1 MPPVAIFIRTPGCV
15 SFLSPVHSEEISSKL
30 AQFLTPSLP
39 AGEMVRLARVVHS
52 VPAEGEGSSGLSG
65 STKQTRQTRSTRE
78 TSERVK
84 EAGPKGAINDT
95 GEEATCGAHRRR

>member
-39 AGEMVRLARVVHS
+39 AGEMVRLARVMHCL
-52 VPAEGEGSSGLSG
+52 PLAGSGITILACEDFDSPN
-65 STKQTRQTRSTRE
+65 
-78 TSERVK
+78 V
-84 EAGPKGAINDT
+84 
-95 GEEATCGAHRRR
+95 